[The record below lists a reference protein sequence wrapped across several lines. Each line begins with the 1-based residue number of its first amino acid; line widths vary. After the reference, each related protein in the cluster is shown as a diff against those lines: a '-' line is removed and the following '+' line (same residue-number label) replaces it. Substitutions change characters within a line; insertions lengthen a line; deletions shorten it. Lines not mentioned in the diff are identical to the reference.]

1 MLRSYHCDAVAAAV
15 AAGCCNYRSSDHYIS
30 YYCRFKIAT
39 KTVVSSAVL
48 YYDNYCCSDY
58 HSDRGYDNACLNA
71 PRPQAQAYWGLS
83 QVPFTFLLFA
93 ARKFR
98 RPALPCFRCPPP
110 PLCSLTPSLPL
121 LHPLCSFTFCQC
133 WSPASRGGRRNVK
146 ITIAI
151 CCCCYCCCHCSL
163 LVRLLLSGGCF
174 CKQNY
179 NDDDDRNKKQQ

>member
-1 MLRSYHCDAVAAAV
+1 MGDILLMLRSYHCDAVAAAV

-110 PLCSLTPSLPL
+110 PLFLDPLPPTSASTL
-121 LHPLCSFTFCQC
+121 LFHILSVLVSGKP
-133 WSPASRGGRRNVK
+133 RR
-146 ITIAI
+146 AA
-151 CCCCYCCCHCSL
+151 
-163 LVRLLLSGGCF
+163 
-174 CKQNY
+174 
-179 NDDDDRNKKQQ
+179 